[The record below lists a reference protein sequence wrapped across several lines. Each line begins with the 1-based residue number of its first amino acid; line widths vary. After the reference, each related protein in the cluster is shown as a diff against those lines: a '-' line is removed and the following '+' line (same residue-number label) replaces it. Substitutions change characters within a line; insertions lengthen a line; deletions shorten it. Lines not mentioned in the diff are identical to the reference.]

1 MKFVH
6 ICVFFFSF
14 HHLAAISS
22 DSIPEVRIEEV
33 VLSAVRNGNTA
44 LGFTSDTITS
54 MDLFQPSI
62 KTLINRQHGISA
74 WNGENFAQDIRI
86 SIRGFGAR
94 SAFGI
99 RGVRMLMDGI
109 PLTTPDGTTQP
120 DELSIFD
127 IGSLEIV
134 RSAMSARL
142 GNAAGGV
149 IALKSPEYFNGWVG
163 RLGVNSLGSLLAGV
177 QHGIVNETYRGFTS
191 FSHNA
196 FRGKREYAAS
206 ANTSL
211 YHKSSIFLNDKWHIG
226 ILGGLYDSPIGNDPG
241 ALTRKEFDEN
251 PYQANARNRSFLSG
265 EAVRGG
271 MAAIQSIYA
280 WKPDVLWTMNAYYR
294 KRDFEARL
302 PFVAGGWVQLDRD
315 FMGLTNAVD
324 IGRNEAFYFS
334 AGNTVEFQNDR
345 RRLSENQNG
354 LQGRLSADQFERVLN
369 VAFFQ
374 QARYNFSSVTIQQ
387 MLRWDNNI
395 FNLDDKFT
403 ADGIQVG
410 RRSINGL
417 NASLGFSWDLAT
429 QWQIFSNISSH
440 FETPTLN
447 ELTNNPGGSTGFNTE
462 LDPEKSWQGEVG
474 FRYQSE
480 KWGDLSLQVFG
491 AKITDQIQGYE
502 LPETPGRQ
510 YYRNAV
516 STDRTGLEASYS
528 VQINPSIQ
536 VFTNYVWSHFEYSGY
551 KDNSGNDFGGN
562 RQPLIPVHKLNAG
575 YLQNLSDFLYV
586 HILWNYTSGM
596 FLDDANTS
604 YSDAMQEVQLSLA
617 TGTKFSNTWRFGIMV
632 NNALNT
638 LKYSN
643 FRVNAAGGRYFEAAS
658 PFHIGANM
666 TVYL

>member
-1 MKFVH
+1 MKFFF
-6 ICVFFFSF
+6 ISVFFFCF
-14 HHLAAISS
+14 HHLAVASS
-22 DSIPEVRIEEV
+22 DSIPEVQIEEV

-44 LGFTSDTITS
+44 LGFRSDTLMDI
-54 MDLFQPSI
+54 DLFQPAI
-62 KTLINRQHGISA
+62 KTLINRQPGISA

-99 RGVRMLMDGI
+99 RGIRMLMDGI
-109 PLTTPDGTTQP
+109 PLTAPDGTTQP

-149 IALKSPEYFNGWVG
+149 VALKSPEYFNGWVG
-163 RLGVNSLGSLLAGV
+163 RASVTSFGSLMAGA
-177 QHGIVNETYRGFTS
+177 QYGIANNKYRGFTS

-196 FRGKREYAAS
+196 FKGKRVYAAS
-206 ANTSL
+206 ASTSV
-211 YHKSSIFLNDKWHIG
+211 YHKSSIFLNDKWHVG

-241 ALTRKEFDEN
+241 ALTKKEFDEN
-251 PYQANARNRSFLSG
+251 PYQANARNRSFLAG
-265 EAVRGG
+265 ESVRGG
-271 MAAIQSIYA
+271 MAAVQSTYA
-280 WKPDVLWTMNAYYR
+280 WTPDVLWTMNAYYR

-315 FMGLTNAVD
+315 FTGITNAVD
-324 IGRNEAFYFS
+324 MGRNAAFYFS

-374 QARYNFSSVTIQQ
+374 QARYNIKNVTIQQ

-395 FNLDDKFT
+395 FTLSDQFASN
-403 ADGIQVG
+403 GIQDG
-410 RRSINGL
+410 RRRMNGL

-429 QWQIFSNISSH
+429 KWQVFSNISSH

-447 ELTNNPGGSTGFNTE
+447 ELTNNPGGSTGFNAA
-462 LDPEKSWQGEVG
+462 LDPEKSWQGETG
-474 FRYQSE
+474 FRYQDE
-480 KWGDLSLQVFG
+480 KWGDLSLQVF
-491 AKITDQIQGYE
+491 ALKITDQIQGYE

-516 STDRTGLEASYS
+516 STTRYGLEAAYS

-536 VFTNYVWSHFEYSGY
+536 FFTNYAWSRFQYSDY
-551 KDNSGNDFGGN
+551 LDNSGIDFGGN
-562 RQPLIPVHKLNAG
+562 SQPLIPVHKLNAG
-575 YLQNLSDFLYV
+575 YIQNFSDLVNV

-596 FLDDANTS
+596 FLDDANIS
-604 YSDAMQEVQLSLA
+604 YSDALQEVQLSLA
-617 TGTKFSNTWRFGIMV
+617 TGTKFSTTWRFGIMV

-658 PFHIGANM
+658 PFHMGINL

>member
-6 ICVFFFSF
+6 IFVFFFCF
-14 HHLAAISS
+14 HHLAAFSS
-22 DSIPEVRIEEV
+22 DSIPEVQFEEV

-44 LGFTSDTITS
+44 LGFTSDTITNI
-54 MDLFQPSI
+54 DLFQPAI
-62 KTLINRQHGISA
+62 KTLINRQPGISA

-99 RGVRMLMDGI
+99 RGIRMLMDGI
-109 PLTTPDGTTQP
+109 PLTAPDGTTQP

-163 RLGVNSLGSLLAGV
+163 RAAVNSFGSLMAGV
-177 QHGIVNETYRGFTS
+177 QHGIVKNTYRGFTS

-196 FRGKREYAAS
+196 FRGKRAYATS

-251 PYQANARNRSFLSG
+251 PYQANARNRLFLAG
-265 EAVRGG
+265 ESVRGG
-271 MAAIQSIYA
+271 MAAIQSTYA
-280 WKPDVLWTMNAYYR
+280 WRPDVLWIMNAYYR

-324 IGRNEAFYFS
+324 IGRNAAFYFS

-345 RRLSENQNG
+345 RRLSKNQNG
-354 LQGRLSADQFERVLN
+354 LQSRLSADQFERVLN

-374 QARYNFSSVTIQQ
+374 QARYNIRSVTIQQ

-395 FNLDDKFT
+395 FNLSDQFT
-403 ADGIQVG
+403 ADGIQNG
-410 RRSINGL
+410 RRVMNGL
-417 NASLGFSWDLAT
+417 NASVGLSWDLAA
-429 QWQIFSNISSH
+429 QWQIFSNVSSH

-447 ELTNNPGGSTGFNTE
+447 ELTNNPGGSVGFNPE
-462 LDPEKSWQGEVG
+462 LDPEKSWQGEAG
-474 FRYQSE
+474 FRFQSK
-480 KWGDLSLQVFG
+480 KWGDLSLQVFT
-491 AKITDQIQGYE
+491 ARITDQIQGYE

-516 STDRTGLEASYS
+516 STARTGLEASYS
-528 VQINPSIQ
+528 VQINPSMQ
-536 VFTNYVWSHFEYSGY
+536 VFTNYAWSRFVYTGY

-575 YLQNLSDFLYV
+575 YVQNFSNLLYV

-596 FLDDANTS
+596 FLDDANIS
-604 YSDAMQEVQLSLA
+604 NSDALQEVQLSLA
-617 TGTKFSNTWRFGIMV
+617 TGSEFSTTWRFGILV
-632 NNALNT
+632 NNAINT

-658 PFHIGANM
+658 PFHIGVNM